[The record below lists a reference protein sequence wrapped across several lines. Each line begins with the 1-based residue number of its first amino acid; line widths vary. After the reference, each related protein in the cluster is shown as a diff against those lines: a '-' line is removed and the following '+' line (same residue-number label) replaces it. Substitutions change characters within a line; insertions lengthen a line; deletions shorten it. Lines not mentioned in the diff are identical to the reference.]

1 MLDENQVIH
10 PGRSGDDGDAALDA
24 ALAAADD
31 DLLAAI
37 SNGLDL
43 DKGLARMLADLGGS
57 PAARSGTQ
65 APAPADP
72 GNDRF
77 LAGLIPQVAEHLVEQ
92 HAADFNGEADRARFL
107 TWPAE
112 HTKEPAGA
120 PKDAQAELD
129 LAEPASA
136 RSAMPPQILKE
147 LLSSH
152 PEAASLL
159 AEASR
164 CRALARSSAASAARE
179 FAAAQAARLGYEE
192 LWHRLDPHHRRT
204 VPFGAGLVVLVVLVV
219 GIFLELLPA
228 ALHSFGLGLGWPA
241 AWGHTR
247 GNSASGFLISVFALV
262 LAAGAATL
270 ISRMEPASMLVTRRH
285 WQRARGAHEAA
296 VQAEQAD
303 LEAAS
308 AATVA
313 WLDLVRTQASS
324 GPDSGTYAVDETV
337 ALAAALLEAND
348 RISK

>member
-1 MLDENQVIH
+1 MRDENQVIH

-43 DKGLARMLADLGGS
+43 DKGLARMLEDLGGS
-57 PAARSGTQ
+57 
-65 APAPADP
+65 PADP

-77 LAGLIPQVAEHLVEQ
+77 LAGPIPQVAEQLAEQ
-92 HAADFNGEADRARFL
+92 RAADVNGEADRARFL
-107 TWPAE
+107 TWPAA
-112 HTKEPAGA
+112 HTEGPAGA
-120 PKDAQAELD
+120 PEDAQAEWG

-136 RSAMPPQILKE
+136 RPAMPPQILKE

-179 FAAAQAARLGYEE
+179 SAAAQAARLGYEE

-219 GIFLELLPA
+219 GIFVELLPA

-247 GNSASGFLISVFALV
+247 GNPASGFLISVFALV

-270 ISRMEPASMLVTRRH
+270 ISRMEPASLLVARRR

-296 VQAEQAD
+296 VQAGQAD

-313 WLDLVRTQASS
+313 WLGLVRTQASS

-337 ALAAALLEAND
+337 ALAAALLEATAND
-348 RISK
+348 PISK